1 MYYHNYSYMFKKI
14 LFNFLLI
21 FILCFSGCEEFYSFE
36 AKKLNKKAQELIEE
50 SKVINDIDEKI
61 ILLSNALKKIK
72 KIQKKYPK
80 TKVARLHRKEKKID
94 NLNLNIDE
102 LKKIS
107 EKQSIERKKS
117 ANLDKIKKNID
128 LANVEFKNGDKLKS
142 SLNLLNAAEL
152 SIDQIGDT
160 RTKSRLSNEIS
171 KLRIFLNDKE
181 KAFQNLLMSEKYI
194 DEMYTDL
201 PKKIKNLTKVYKM
214 FHELDKKDKKKE
226 IEKKIYLI
234 INNEISNN
242 DNKAVA
248 FTEIAKTNLLIENTY
263 KVKEDLKKASK
274 LSEKSNT
281 YLDIAKI
288 LYKINDIK
296 ELNVILKKAK
306 NAAKSKNQE
315 FWIIRELINIS
326 LFEDSINKKEESY
339 KTLLD
344 AKNNIPKI
352 PDERLVLELVDA
364 FAKINKIKESEKLI
378 KLIKPKYEQS
388 MAYAFIGKQLGIK
401 GNLTEMK
408 SFSDKA
414 LKIAPDLIV
423 GNYEFQGLPG
433 FSTKGRIFAEVAK
446 SYALIGD
453 FNVAYKLLGIIESDR
468 FYKEGVSEILII
480 QAKSDKI
487 GARNLA
493 LKMLELGGKI
503 IDNKFLGQVAYAQA
517 ITGDIEN
524 SLLTTKKMDI
534 GFDFSQ
540 VLINIAK
547 QISLQQASP
556 LT

>member
-1 MYYHNYSYMFKKI
+1 MFKKI

-50 SKVINDIDEKI
+50 SKIISDIDEKI
-61 ILLSNALKKIK
+61 ILLSNALKKVK

-171 KLRIFLNDKE
+171 KLRIFLKDKE

-214 FHELDKKDKKKE
+214 FHELDKEDKKKE

-274 LSEKSNT
+274 LSGKSNT

-296 ELNVILKKAK
+296 ELNVMLKKAK

-453 FNVAYKLLGIIESDR
+453 FNVAYKLLGTIESDR

>member
-1 MYYHNYSYMFKKI
+1 MFKKI

-50 SKVINDIDEKI
+50 SKIISDIDEKI

-128 LANVEFKNGDKLKS
+128 LANVEFRNGDKLKS

>member
-1 MYYHNYSYMFKKI
+1 MFKKI

-50 SKVINDIDEKI
+50 SKIISDIDEKI
-61 ILLSNALKKIK
+61 ILLSNALKKVK

-128 LANVEFKNGDKLKS
+128 LANVEFRNGDKLKS

>member
-1 MYYHNYSYMFKKI
+1 MFKKI

-50 SKVINDIDEKI
+50 SKIISDIDEKI

-117 ANLDKIKKNID
+117 ANLDKIKKNIN

-453 FNVAYKLLGIIESDR
+453 FNVAYKLLGTIESDR

-493 LKMLELGGKI
+493 SKMLELGGKI

>member
-1 MYYHNYSYMFKKI
+1 MFKKI

-36 AKKLNKKAQELIEE
+36 AKKINKKAQELIEE
-50 SKVINDIDEKI
+50 SKIISDVDEKI

-171 KLRIFLNDKE
+171 KLRIFLKDKE

-214 FHELDKKDKKKE
+214 FHELDKEDKKKE

-453 FNVAYKLLGIIESDR
+453 FNVAYKLLGTIESDR

-493 LKMLELGGKI
+493 SKMLELGGKI

>member
-1 MYYHNYSYMFKKI
+1 MFKKI

-21 FILCFSGCEEFYSFE
+21 FTLCFSGCEEFYSFE
-36 AKKLNKKAQELIEE
+36 AKKINKKAQELIEE
-50 SKVINDIDEKI
+50 SKIISDVDEKI

-171 KLRIFLNDKE
+171 KLRIFLKDKE

-214 FHELDKKDKKKE
+214 FHELDKEDKKKE

-274 LSEKSNT
+274 LSGKSNT

-296 ELNVILKKAK
+296 ELNVMLKKAK

-423 GNYEFQGLPG
+423 GNYEVQGLPG
-433 FSTKGRIFAEVAK
+433 FSAKGRIFAEVAK

-453 FNVAYKLLGIIESDR
+453 FNVAYKLLGTIESDR

-493 LKMLELGGKI
+493 SKMLELGGKI